1 MTKEAMKQAL
11 EALEFEASGWEDVP
25 PITRDAITTLREAL
39 ETEQPSHQEV
49 DWEKLYRLE
58 VKKKEALAAKYER
71 DIKPLTKIVP
81 MTQPAQQQEPVG
93 DDRVMTVVYRNVQ
106 KEDAQSF
113 TDHPKAVWFG
123 WCHAPYQR
131 DDAIF
136 KLEKAITSPPASK
149 PWVGLT
155 DEEIAEIE
163 CVEMKYIGTG
173 EYVIDGEYE
182 FARAIETKLREKN
195 T

>member
-1 MTKEAMKQAL
+1 MSTEAMQMAL

-25 PITRDAITTLREAL
+25 PITREAITALRQAL
-39 ETEQPSHQEV
+39 SEQPAHQEV

-81 MTQPAQQQEPVG
+81 MTQPAQQQKPVG

-131 DDAIF
+131 DDARF

-155 DEEIAEIE
+155 DDEIMEPWPFENRIA
-163 CVEMKYIGTG
+163 
-173 EYVIDGEYE
+173 
-182 FARAIETKLREKN
+182 FARWLESKLKEKN

>member
-1 MTKEAMKQAL
+1 MQLAL
-11 EALEFEASGWEDVP
+11 EALEDANDVARMEFSDEDYYGEA
-25 PITRDAITTLREAL
+25 IAALRQAL
-39 ETEQPSHQEV
+39 ETE
-49 DWEKLYRLE
+49 
-58 VKKKEALAAKYER
+58 
-71 DIKPLTKIVP
+71 
-81 MTQPAQQQEPVG
+81 QEPVG

-155 DEEIAEIE
+155 DDEIE
-163 CVEMKYIGTG
+163 DLSYLSQK
-173 EYVIDGEYE
+173 IDEGNAPWFDRLG
-182 FARAIETKLREKN
+182 FARAVEQALKEKN
-195 T
+195 HG